1 MKYFWKIT
9 NPDLLLLIEK
19 KARSQPSVTSR
30 ARQFVCGLKQP
41 IIDADKLS
49 EILFP
54 KMPDRKKSIFI
65 SHSHAYVNKAL
76 TVKDFFTSKGIS
88 CFVDGEVWAN
98 VYYILEVFQ
107 TKFAE
112 CLGENTYSLS
122 DCNMHA
128 AHMYLMLATALMR
141 EIRQAG
147 AFLYLGTVESVNKL
161 NSPWLHYELS
171 LASSL
176 KKAGDKVKQDML
188 LESMVKAASVQ
199 FEYMVDKLLSDAT
212 EISLEAFK
220 DIDGCENIPLYYID
234 VIAKLY
240 A

>member
-1 MKYFWKIT
+1 MKYFWKIIK
-9 NPDLLLLIEK
+9 PDLPSRDEK
-19 KARSQPSVTSR
+19 QKMPSPSVSEMDER
-30 ARQFVCGLKQP
+30 LERILEQP
-41 IIDADKLS
+41 IIDAGVLS

-65 SHSHAYVNKAL
+65 SHSHAYVNDAL
-76 TVKDFFTSKGIS
+76 ALKNFFVSKGIS
-88 CFVDGEVWAN
+88 CFVDGEVWAD
-98 VYYILEVFQ
+98 VYYILKVFQ

-141 EIRQAG
+141 EINQAG
-147 AFLYLGTVESVNKL
+147 AFLYLGTGMSKDKL

-176 KKAGDKVKQDML
+176 KKAGDKVKQGML
-188 LESMVKAASVQ
+188 LENFSKLASVQ
-199 FEYMVDKLLSDAT
+199 FKYMVGELLSEAT
-212 EISLEAFK
+212 ELTKRALDRIGRHENISLVR
-220 DIDGCENIPLYYID
+220 IDT
-234 VIAKLY
+234 IAKLY

>member
-30 ARQFVCGLKQP
+30 ARQFVCGLNQP

-54 KMPDRKKSIFI
+54 KTPDRKKSIFI

-76 TVKDFFTSKGIS
+76 AVKDFFTSKGIS
-88 CFVDGEVWAN
+88 CFVDGEVWAD
-98 VYYILEVFQ
+98 VYYILKVFQ

-141 EIRQAG
+141 EISQDG
-147 AFLYLGTVESVNKL
+147 AFLYLGTGKSVDKL

-171 LASSL
+171 LASL
-176 KKAGDKVKQDML
+176 FMKAGDEDEKGML
-188 LESMVKAASVQ
+188 LENFSKLASVQ
-199 FEYMVDKLLSDAT
+199 FKYMVGELLSDAT
-212 EISLEAFK
+212 ELTKRALDRIGRHENISL
-220 DIDGCENIPLYYID
+220 DRIDT
-234 VIAKLY
+234 IAKRY